1 MGEKSIIFNRFDS
14 IRRLYNNR
22 INVYVQ

>member
-22 INVYVQ
+22 INFYVQ